1 MWARVEASKLNWDKL
16 HQKEIRAEKYNGLID
31 AQSDGDLANA
41 GKKVILPP
49 TIYGS
54 PRWYNEC
61 YRNAMAIVRR
71 YSKPDLFITFT
82 CNPKWDEIQ
91 SALYPGESYKDR
103 PDLCVQVFK
112 MKADGMLKDLTEKCI
127 FGEVDAYTATI
138 EFQKRGLPH
147 IHILLILKNGFK
159 PITPE
164 LVDTFVCAEIPDRVR
179 NPNLYKVIVNNN
191 LHGPCGTI
199 NPSMS
204 CNTKEDSVLKCTK
217 QFPKE

>member
-1 MWARVEASKLNWDKL
+1 M
-16 HQKEIRAEKYNGLID
+16 ID